1 MLTPLIDRLLPG
13 GEPVTTKR
21 IDLSA
26 LPPATFGPAM
36 GIQGFALVTYLTSD
50 ALHGI
55 AAAMSL
61 FSLVLL
67 LAVSML
73 HGTKYVRYPR
83 HALQDL
89 RTPAL
94 MSFYAQPAV
103 TILLAAEVFH
113 SSAPRVAAVLT
124 LTGTGLAVL
133 TAAGLTVART
143 RAPDTPV
150 SPPQLIPWIAVL
162 MVPITAH
169 AYVDERLCWLT
180 IGLAVGGMAHSHVI
194 SRSAESALPPQLA
207 PTTTIGLAVPAV
219 LCIDM
224 VVLAPGNPLAAGIL
238 GGACYVL
245 VRQLAGIDR
254 LMSSPFGLS
263 WWAFTMPFSALVLA
277 LAAVLRPDGPWWF
290 IVYCGALANGLIVAW
305 VSFRTVAGLLAGQL
319 IPVKQELLLPR
330 KSADAAA

>member
-1 MLTPLIDRLLPG
+1 M
-13 GEPVTTKR
+13 TTNR

-36 GIQGFALVTYLTSD
+36 GIQGFALVTYFASD

-55 AAAMSL
+55 ATAMSL
-61 FSLVLL
+61 FSLILL
-67 LAVSML
+67 LAVSLL
-73 HGTKYVRYPR
+73 HGIKYARYPR

-113 SSAPRVAAVLT
+113 TSAARFAAALT
-124 LTGTGLAVL
+124 LVGTGLAVL

-143 RAPDTPV
+143 RAPDTQV
-150 SPPQLIPWIAVL
+150 TPPQLIPWIAVL

-169 AYVDERLCWLT
+169 AYVDARLCWLVV
-180 IGLAVGGMAHSHVI
+180 GLAVAGMAQAHLVSPATGSV
-194 SRSAESALPPQLA
+194 LPPQLA
-207 PTTTIGLAVPAV
+207 PTTTIDLAVPAV
-219 LCIDM
+219 LCIDI
-224 VVLAPGNPLAAGIL
+224 VVLTPGNPLAVIIL

-245 VRQLAGIDR
+245 VRQLARIDR
-254 LMSSPFGLS
+254 LVSTPFGLS

-277 LAAVLRPDGPWWF
+277 LAAVLRPGGPWWF
-290 IVYCGALANGLIVAW
+290 IVYFGAVVNGLIVAW
-305 VSFRTVAGLLAGQL
+305 VSFRTVAGLFAGQL
-319 IPVKQELLLPR
+319 IPMKQEPLLLPR
-330 KSADAAA
+330 KQADAAA